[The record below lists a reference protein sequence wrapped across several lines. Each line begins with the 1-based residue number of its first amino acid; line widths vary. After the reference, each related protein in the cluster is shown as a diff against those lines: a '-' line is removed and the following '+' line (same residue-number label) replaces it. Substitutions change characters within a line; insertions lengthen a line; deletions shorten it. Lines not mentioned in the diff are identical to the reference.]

1 MTRMG
6 QSEASIAGEWPIRGQ
21 PGPKPPSPRISPSA
35 EITIASSPD
44 HHFAR
49 LRINKFEVL
58 KIVYYAV
65 TISERMF
72 RKVINTKCAE
82 YNDLTSGSVLISL
95 LCDIED
101 KK

>member
-1 MTRMG
+1 M
-6 QSEASIAGEWPIRGQ
+6 
-21 PGPKPPSPRISPSA
+21 
-35 EITIASSPD
+35 
-44 HHFAR
+44 
-49 LRINKFEVL
+49 L